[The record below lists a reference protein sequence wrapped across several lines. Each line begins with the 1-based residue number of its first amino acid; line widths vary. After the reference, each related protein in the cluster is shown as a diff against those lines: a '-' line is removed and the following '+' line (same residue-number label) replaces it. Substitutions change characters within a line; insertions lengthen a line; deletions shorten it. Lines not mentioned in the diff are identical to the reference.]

1 MKQLRDIVLAGFS
14 NVYSIFSILAFTVA
28 FSVWQGFKLT
38 EGLKKAE
45 EEISS
50 LKNEEEMMLTPK
62 ENPGLPSTIIVFAIL
77 LFAFNLLQFY
87 RNIAL
92 RFSCYSTFYS
102 ALLQKVFCQGIFPQK
117 DKTVSA
123 KSLERRPAKKRGA
136 QGYQCSWPQ
145 QNPSIIQWIWRNQ
158 KV

>member
-62 ENPGLPSTIIVFAIL
+62 ENPRLPSTIIVFAIL
-77 LFAFNLLQFY
+77 LLAFNLLQFY

-102 ALLQKVFCQGIFPQK
+102 ALLQ
-117 DKTVSA
+117 
-123 KSLERRPAKKRGA
+123 
-136 QGYQCSWPQ
+136 
-145 QNPSIIQWIWRNQ
+145 
-158 KV
+158 